1 MKILFYLILI
11 TVLNSTEVK
20 EKILT
25 VKDGKILFTSI
36 KDEETI
42 KGIGKLAS
50 GKIDFQ
56 NKKISV
62 KFDLSDFRTTNSL
75 QTKHLHDNYL
85 ETEKFPI
92 ASYEGEIKSY
102 NPSSGESVLNGV
114 MQIHGVSKKDF
125 LTKGILKKTKD
136 GYFFESEFLI
146 NLNDF
151 KIEIPKLLILKINE
165 NIQAKTSFN
174 LGGVE

>member
-1 MKILFYLILI
+1 MKFFFILLFII
-11 TVLNSTEVK
+11 VLNSTEVK
-20 EKILT
+20 EKILI
-25 VKDGKILFTSI
+25 VRDGKILFTSI

-42 KGIGKLAS
+42 KGIGKQAS
-50 GKIDFQ
+50 GKIDFSLR
-56 NKKISV
+56 KFSV
-62 KFDLSDFRTTNSL
+62 KFDLTDFRTSNSL

-102 NPSSGESVLNGV
+102 NKESGESELNGTLQ
-114 MQIHGVSKKDF
+114 MHGVSKKDF
-125 LTKGILKKTKD
+125 ITKGILKKTKE
-136 GYFFESEFLI
+136 GYFFESEFII

-151 KIEIPKLLILKINE
+151 KIEVPKLLILKINE

-174 LGGVE
+174 LGGI